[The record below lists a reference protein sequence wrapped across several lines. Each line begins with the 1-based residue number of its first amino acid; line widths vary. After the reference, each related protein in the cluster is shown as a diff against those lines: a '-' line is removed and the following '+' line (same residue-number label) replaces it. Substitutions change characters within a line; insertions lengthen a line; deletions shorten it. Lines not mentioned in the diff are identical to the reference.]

1 MNVLFKTSSISFVNR
16 LFRTAILAAVVLTV
30 TTIAT
35 AQAAKLSLADLLI
48 GLRSQKVSL
57 EDRNRIL
64 TEAVK
69 TRGVTFTSSAVIEN
83 ELTTTG
89 ASPLLI
95 AAIREASQPKPE
107 VKPVA
112 TPIPTPTPT
121 PIPPDHTFFA
131 KRAEGNANKGEFS
144 LALADYDTA
153 ATMKPDDSAIFAG
166 RARTH
171 FNLKSFDKAVADY
184 DKVVELSPKDPAAY
198 YFRGLTYERAGK
210 TDKALADY
218 KKAAELDP
226 KNENAVL
233 GAKRLEDEIAK
244 AAEAAKPKP
253 VPTVAK
259 AVRPEFAEVGTLS
272 ASNAERLVTPTYPQ
286 LAFRA
291 NIEGRV
297 SVDIELD
304 IEGKV
309 VSAKATSGHQMLRQS
324 AEDAA
329 RRSKFR
335 PILLDNAPIK
345 ARGNVNYN
353 FSLRPGSE

>member
-1 MNVLFKTSSISFVNR
+1 MSVVIHVLRS
-16 LFRTAILAAVVLTV
+16 AILAAIVVIV
-30 TTIAT
+30 PTIAT

-69 TRGVTFTSSAVIEN
+69 TRGITFASSAVIES
-83 ELTTTG
+83 ELASTG
-89 ASPLLI
+89 ASPALI
-95 AAIREASQPKPE
+95 AVIRELSPKPE

-112 TPIPTPTPT
+112 TPAPTPA
-121 PIPPDHTFFA
+121 PPDHTFFA
-131 KRAEGNANKGEFS
+131 KRADGNASKGEFS

-184 DKVVELSPKDPAAY
+184 DKVLELSPKDPAAY
-198 YFRGLTYERAGK
+198 YLRGLTYERAGK
-210 TDKALADY
+210 VDKALADY

-233 GAKRLEDEIAK
+233 GTKRLEDAIAK

-253 VPTVAK
+253 VPPAPK
-259 AVRPEFAEVGTLS
+259 PVRPEFLDVGTLT
-272 ASNAERLVTPTYPQ
+272 ASNAERLVTPNYPQ
-286 LAFRA
+286 LAFRS

-297 SVDIELD
+297 EVDVEMD

-329 RRSKFR
+329 KRSKFR
-335 PILLDNAPIK
+335 PTLLDNAPIK
-345 ARGNVNYN
+345 ARGTVTYN
-353 FSLRPGSE
+353 FSLRPSN

>member
-1 MNVLFKTSSISFVNR
+1 MKVTLETHLINNANR
-16 LFRTAILAAVVLTV
+16 LFRSVLLAALVLIV
-30 TTIAT
+30 PTIAS

-69 TRGVTFTSSAVIEN
+69 TRGITFASSAVIES
-83 ELTTTG
+83 ELASTG
-89 ASPLLI
+89 ASPALI
-95 AAIREASQPKPE
+95 AAIREASQTKPE

-112 TPIPTPTPT
+112 TPAPTPT
-121 PIPPDHTFFA
+121 PPDHTFFA
-131 KRAEGNANKGEFS
+131 KRADSNANKGEFS
-144 LALADYDTA
+144 LALTDYDTA
-153 ATMKPDDSAIFAG
+153 ANMKPDDSTIFAG

-171 FNLKSFDKAVADY
+171 FSLKSFDKALADY

-198 YFRGLTYERAGK
+198 YYRGLTYERSGK
-210 TDKALADY
+210 VDRALADY

-226 KNENAVL
+226 KNENAAL
-233 GAKRLEDEIAK
+233 SAKRLEDEIAK

-253 VPTVAK
+253 VPPAPK
-259 AVRPEFAEVGTLS
+259 PVRPEYVEVGTLTT
-272 ASNAERLVTPTYPQ
+272 SNAERLVTPSYPQ

-297 SVDIELD
+297 TVDVELD
-304 IEGKV
+304 VEGKV
-309 VSAKATSGHQMLRQS
+309 VSAKATSGHQMLRQA

-335 PILLDNAPIK
+335 PTLLDNAPIK
-345 ARGNVNYN
+345 ARGTVVYS
-353 FSLRPGSE
+353 FSLRTSNE